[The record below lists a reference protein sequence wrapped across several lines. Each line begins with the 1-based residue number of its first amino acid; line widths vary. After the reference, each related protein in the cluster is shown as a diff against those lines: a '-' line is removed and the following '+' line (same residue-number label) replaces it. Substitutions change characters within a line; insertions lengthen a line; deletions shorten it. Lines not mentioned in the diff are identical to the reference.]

1 MAITLDGSTNNIAIG
16 ANATGPSFLRL
27 YEDTDNGTH
36 YLDII
41 APATITSNR
50 TLTLPDSTGTILT
63 GSSAITISQLP
74 AGSVLQVVQG
84 QLTTQASTTST
95 SFVDTGL
102 SASITPSSAS
112 SKILVMYNA
121 GTGSGSTAG
130 GAVNRIL
137 RGATEILL
145 QGVAY
150 SGAGSVYGTASATY
164 LDSPATTSSV
174 TYKIQQASQSAS
186 ATAFFNSDFGSFT
199 GERATITLMEIA
211 A

>member
-1 MAITLDGSTNNIAIG
+1 MSSIKLESNASGTGIFTIASP
-16 ANATGPSFLRL
+16 NSNT
-27 YEDTDNGTH
+27 
-36 YLDII
+36 
-41 APATITSNR
+41 NR
-50 TLTLPDSTGTILT
+50 TLTLPDNTGTVLT
-63 GSSAITISQLP
+63 SATTTGFP
-74 AGSVLQVVQG
+74 AGSVIQVVQG

-112 SKILVMYNA
+112 SKILVMYSA
-121 GTGSGSTAG
+121 GTGSSSTAG

-186 ATAFFNSDFGSFT
+186 STAFFNSDFGSFT